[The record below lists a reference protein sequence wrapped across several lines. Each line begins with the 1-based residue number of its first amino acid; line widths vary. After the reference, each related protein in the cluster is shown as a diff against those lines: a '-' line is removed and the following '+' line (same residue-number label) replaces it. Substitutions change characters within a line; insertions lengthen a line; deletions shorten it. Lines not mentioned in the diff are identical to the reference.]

1 MALPGS
7 GTDSGVIVGTTTRDN
22 NGDPGDRNVI
32 FQTPPPSLFRR
43 SSSSLPL
50 LLPHLA
56 RALPIVTPLTNL
68 PRPCHFLLAIPPEP
82 QFLAHYPAAL
92 LLLSE

>member
-22 NGDPGDRNVI
+22 GDPGDRNVI
-32 FQTPPPSLFRR
+32 FQTPPPSLFRH

-50 LLPHLA
+50 LLSHLA
-56 RALPIVTPLTNL
+56 RALPIVTSLTNL
-68 PRPCHFLLAIPPEP
+68 LRLCHFLFAILPEP
-82 QFLAHYPAAL
+82 QFPAHYPAAL
-92 LLLSE
+92 LLLPE